1 MLLTGLYSHRVGIPD
16 YIPHGNPI
24 VSGNGLPPG
33 TPTIASLLKEV
44 GYETA
49 LIGKWH
55 LGYGEKYYPKNFGFD
70 VAEGF
75 RHIAPGEQIDS
86 VGKIPF
92 WVDGESVARF
102 RSDPNHTDILAD
114 RAIDFLNRDRGERPF
129 FLFLSIYLPHLP
141 WHAVTDEDR
150 AHYEG
155 KQLRVDEA
163 KGDPEKVQELR
174 RDYYANVSCA
184 DRNMGRVL
192 EAIDRKGQ
200 TENTLVV
207 FMGDNGFNVGQH
219 GLLGKGNARILES
232 QDRHPNMFDHSV
244 LVPFI
249 VRWPDVVEA
258 GTVCNK
264 MVATIDILP
273 TVAEAT
279 GQADQLQVDG
289 KSLMPLFRGEDIPT
303 WRDAWF
309 DTYDMRYGAEDHMRM
324 IRIDSWKLVR
334 HSEEGKNE
342 LYNLNADPE
351 EQQNLFDQPETA
363 AVQAKLGARLEQWM
377 EETGGVE

>member
-1 MLLTGLYSHRVGIPD
+1 M
-16 YIPHGNPI
+16 
-24 VSGNGLPPG
+24 
-33 TPTIASLLKEV
+33 
-44 GYETA
+44 
-49 LIGKWH
+49 
-55 LGYGEKYYPKNFGFD
+55 
-70 VAEGF
+70 
-75 RHIAPGEQIDS
+75 
-86 VGKIPF
+86 
-92 WVDGESVARF
+92 
-102 RSDPNHTDILAD
+102 
-114 RAIDFLNRDRGERPF
+114 
-129 FLFLSIYLPHLP
+129 
-141 WHAVTDEDR
+141 TDEDR